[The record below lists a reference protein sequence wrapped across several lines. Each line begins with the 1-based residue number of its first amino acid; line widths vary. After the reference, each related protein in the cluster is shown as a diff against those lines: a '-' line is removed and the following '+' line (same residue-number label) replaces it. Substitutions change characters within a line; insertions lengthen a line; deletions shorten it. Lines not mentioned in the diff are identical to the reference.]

1 MRYRFFAV
9 LGAVVLMTL
18 TSIGCDSESEESIVD
33 NTNFTATG
41 DFHHT
46 VQAANRTTLRVEG
59 INGEV
64 KVRAVA
70 NAGSVVIAGERRV
83 KSDSFSDASDF
94 LRQVTVVVTES
105 GDEIVARTE
114 QPNNPGGRECVVDY
128 EITVP
133 KDLLV
138 DVRHING
145 AVSLQEFESSAYVD
159 LINGTLAAEIDLPPS
174 GTIDMTVINGTLLL
188 EIPATTSASVAA
200 GVTNGELFVSNL
212 DFVNRQSSE
221 RSLTATLGS
230 ADGNIRLS
238 VINGT
243 LMLRGVGS

>member
-1 MRYRFFAV
+1 MSLRKLAT
-9 LGAVVLMTL
+9 LGAIVPMIFIL
-18 TSIGCDSESEESIVD
+18 IGCDSESEESIVD

-41 DFHHT
+41 DFHHA

-70 NAGSVVIAGERRV
+70 NSGSVVIAGERRV
-83 KSDSFSDASDF
+83 KSDSFSDASEF

-114 QPNNPGGRECVVDY
+114 QPNNPRGRECVVDY
-128 EITVP
+128 EISVP
-133 KDLLV
+133 KDLVV
-138 DVRHING
+138 DIRHING
-145 AVSLQEFESSAYVD
+145 AVSLQDLESSAYVD
-159 LINGTLAAEIDLPPS
+159 LTNGTLAAEIDLPPT
-174 GTIDMTVINGTLLL
+174 GTIDMTLINGTMLL
-188 EIPATTSASVAA
+188 EIPTTTSASVAA
-200 GVTNGELFVSNL
+200 SVINGELFVSNL
-212 DFVNRQSSE
+212 DFSNEQSRE
-221 RSLTATLGS
+221 RSLTGTLGS